1 VSEHFEERDARGE
14 AEGFE
19 PDAEEST
26 DEHEM
31 EQAADLE
38 ARMATLAS
46 RVVELEEDLR
56 AAKASLESSD
66 RERELESALDGAGAI
81 DEETVRVLVT
91 RTMEGSPGVSAEDA
105 LADLKDR
112 KPALFRRSGAPA
124 SAMAAR
130 VGSSEPAGLLEAK
143 RAAAEG
149 DRASLLRYLRL
160 RREGS

>member
-1 VSEHFEERDARGE
+1 MQDRDVTAEVEALGAEAGE
-14 AEGFE
+14 SA
-19 PDAEEST
+19 

-56 AAKASLESSD
+56 AAKASLESS
-66 RERELESALDGAGAI
+66 EREQALDAAIRGAGAV
-81 DEETVRVLVT
+81 DEETVRVLVK
-91 RTMEGSPGVSAEDA
+91 RSMEASPELGASEAV
-105 LADLKDR
+105 ADLKDR
-112 KPALFRRSGAPA
+112 KPALFRRAGAPA

-130 VGSSEPAGLLEAK
+130 VSSSEPAGLLEAK